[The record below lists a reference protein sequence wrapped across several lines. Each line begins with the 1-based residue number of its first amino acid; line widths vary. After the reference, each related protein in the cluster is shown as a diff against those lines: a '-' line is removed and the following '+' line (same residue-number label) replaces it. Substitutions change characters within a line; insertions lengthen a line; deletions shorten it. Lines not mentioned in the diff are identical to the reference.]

1 MNFPHWPWPCLAID
15 IDRKQTLI
23 EQKVT
28 WKWFPHF
35 WPFVRESTPPV
46 TGDWF
51 PIQIASYV
59 DLGLFFGLR
68 LYQCLN
74 KPSCYHWFEMP
85 WSPCDM
91 TGSPKR
97 QCSCSI
103 IANMVHINAIL
114 SKIIAPNSQYCFYAD
129 RVSFDVN
136 AVTLLRGIKTHWA
149 CPWIQNLYFLERLK
163 TFYFF
168 NFTW

>member
-1 MNFPHWPWPCLAID
+1 MTLLSHRHRQKANFDRAESDMEMVSTFLALC
-15 IDRKQTLI
+15 QG
-23 EQKVT
+23 V
-28 WKWFPHF
+28 HF
-35 WPFVRESTPPV
+35 

-91 TGSPKR
+91 TVSPKP
-97 QCSCSI
+97 QCSCSM

-114 SKIIAPNSQYCFYAD
+114 SKIIVPNSQYCFYAD

-136 AVTLLRGIKTHWA
+136 AVTLMRGIKTHWA

-168 NFTW
+168 NFTR